1 MSSQRKT
8 SVTYSLIHEEYA
20 GQRIDH
26 FLHCLLKNAPKSLI
40 YRFIRT
46 GQVRINKRRT
56 TPDYRLM
63 AGDNIRIPPVD
74 VTQFKVLPCAP
85 RRKNFKIVYE
95 DDALLVI
102 DKPAHVASH
111 GGSGIAFGVIEQ
123 LKQARPDAKYLR
135 LAHRLD
141 KDTSGLLMIAKKHAA
156 LVRLHD
162 ILRNGLSDKHYY
174 ALLLGHVLNYQ
185 EDITLPLHEGRTSE
199 GKKYVQVNQNGRFAR
214 TILTVVKKYHD
225 YTLVD
230 ALIKTGRTHQIRVH
244 TQYLGHPVAGDAL
257 YGDFNHNRSLAR
269 WGLKRMF
276 LHAYRITLPH
286 PISNKSLTMESPLP
300 VDLQKLLDRLEV

>member
-8 SVTYSLIHEEYA
+8 SVTYSLIHEECA
-20 GQRIDH
+20 GQRLDH
-26 FLHCLLKNAPKSLI
+26 FLCCLLKNAPKSLI

-46 GQVRINKRRT
+46 GQVRINKGRT

-63 AGDNIRIPPVD
+63 EGDNIRIPPV
-74 VTQFKVLPCAP
+74 VATQSIVSYAP
-85 RRKNFKIVYE
+85 RKNFNVVYE

-123 LKQARPDAKYLR
+123 LKQAKPNAKYLR

-156 LVRLHD
+156 LVRLHE

-174 ALLLGHVLNYQ
+174 ALLLGHVLNHQ
-185 EDITLPLHEGRTSE
+185 EDITLPLREGRTSE

-214 TILTVVKKYHD
+214 TILTVAKKYHD

-244 TQYLGHPVAGDAL
+244 AQYLGHPVAGDAL
-257 YGDFNHNRSLAR
+257 YGDFNHNKSLAKC
-269 WGLKRMF
+269 GLKRMF

-286 PISNKSLTMESPLP
+286 PITNISLTMESPLP
-300 VDLQKLLDRLEV
+300 VDLQKLLDRLER